1 MHNRTMTNRVEKS
14 QGVPN
19 IVAQFSKP
27 AVSPISKS
35 ARCATSSGPLVWK
48 PATRAD
54 LFATANPSGGG
65 EVCATARRPDFG
77 SIGFRRGIGL
87 RNASHYERQ
96 RQSLYPGPFTRSG

>member
-1 MHNRTMTNRVEKS
+1 MREIER
-14 QGVPN
+14 
-19 IVAQFSKP
+19 P
-27 AVSPISKS
+27 A
-35 ARCATSSGPLVWK
+35 GLE
-48 PATRAD
+48 TRDTAD
-54 LFATANPSGGG
+54 LFAAANPSGGG